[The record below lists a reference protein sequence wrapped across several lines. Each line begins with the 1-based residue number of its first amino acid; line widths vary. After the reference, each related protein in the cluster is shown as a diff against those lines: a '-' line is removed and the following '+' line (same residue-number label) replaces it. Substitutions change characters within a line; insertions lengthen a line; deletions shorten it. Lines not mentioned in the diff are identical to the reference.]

1 MIIAVRQC
9 HMHSDQVS
17 LWNKVT
23 GYTGLGVWNS
33 TDSHPIGNCC
43 HQQWRD
49 KRHLP
54 QMRGT
59 VKRMATNRMES
70 LKRPEW
76 QSGAIPKP
84 ASEWLQPGQVGR
96 RTWPRQSWQTGW
108 PGPAWSK
115 EFSCQLLNKIVCKFA
130 TPRVYH
136 LLDHQWTWE
145 SVAYWK
151 PDPGEDGQPACRKTY
166 VYLT

>member
-1 MIIAVRQC
+1 
-9 HMHSDQVS
+9 
-17 LWNKVT
+17 
-23 GYTGLGVWNS
+23 
-33 TDSHPIGNCC
+33 
-43 HQQWRD
+43 
-49 KRHLP
+49 
-54 QMRGT
+54 MRGT
-59 VKRMATNRMES
+59 MKRMTTNRMES

-115 EFSCQLLNKIVCKFA
+115 EFSCQLFNKIVCKFA
-130 TPRVYH
+130 TPRIYH
-136 LLDHQWTWE
+136 LLGHQWTWE

-151 PDPGEDGQPACRKTY
+151 PNPGKDGQPACWQTH
-166 VYLT
+166 VHLTWGSTHHCSREIFNLGCYGRPVKDHGVVATDAEEKEYHSKGGERDPEGSII